1 MQNLA
6 PIAAVFVAVVAVLV
20 VVAGK
25 LSQPRF
31 SSRALL
37 NRSERR
43 LFWILVKLAPR
54 GWHVMSQVSY
64 GEFLRCKSSRKFFS
78 INAKRADFVLCDAS
92 FVPVAVIEYQGGGHY
107 GNSRRSRTDAQR
119 RDRQKRRALMEAD
132 VPMIEVP
139 PEFNNDTV
147 GELLASVIASR
158 SDAKQR
164 MKA

>member
-1 MQNLA
+1 MQNLV
-6 PIAAVFVAVVAVLV
+6 PIAAVFVAVVAVLAIF
-20 VVAGK
+20 AGK
-25 LSQPRF
+25 LNQPRF
-31 SSRALL
+31 TSRVLL

-54 GWHVMSQVSY
+54 GWHVLSQVSY
-64 GEFLRCKSSRKFFS
+64 GEFLSCKSSRKFFS

-92 FVPVAVIEYQGGGHY
+92 FAPVAVIEYQGGGHY
-107 GNSRRSRTDAQR
+107 GNSRKSRADAQR
-119 RDRQKRRALMEAD
+119 RDRQKRRALAEAG

-147 GELLASVIASR
+147 RESLATVIASR
-158 SDAKQR
+158 SGDKQR

>member
-1 MQNLA
+1 MQNLIS
-6 PIAAVFVAVVAVLV
+6 IAALFV
-20 VVAGK
+20 VVIAALAIFAGK
-25 LSQPRF
+25 VSQPRF
-31 SSRALL
+31 ASRALL

-64 GEFLRCKSSRKFFS
+64 GEFLSCKSSRKFFS

-92 FVPVAVIEYQGGGHY
+92 FAPVAVIEYQGGGHY

-139 PEFNNDTV
+139 PEFNNDSV
-147 GELLASVIASR
+147 GKLLASVVGCH